1 MELEAMGC
9 TVYATSV
16 DTLEQACEVVGSA
29 QLTSPVVYGV
39 TKVGLAVAALALL
52 ISLAVDYGFVA
63 MA

>member
-1 MELEAMGC
+1 MGC
-9 TVYATSV
+9 TVYAASV
-16 DTLEQACEVVGSA
+16 DTLEQGCEVVDSA

-39 TKVGLAVAALALL
+39 TKVGLAVAVLALL